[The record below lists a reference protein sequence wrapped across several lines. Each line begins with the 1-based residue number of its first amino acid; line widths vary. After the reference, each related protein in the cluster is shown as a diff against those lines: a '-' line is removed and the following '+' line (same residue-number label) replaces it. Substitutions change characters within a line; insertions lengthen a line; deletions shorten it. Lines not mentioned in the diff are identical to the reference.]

1 MTGLLLAIAASA
13 ISAPAQPA
21 CTDVPQ
27 RDVSAIDTR
36 MMTSDDLARLRDFG
50 EPTYAQSTVGLSV
63 SPDGE
68 HVAFQIRQADPISN
82 SYCLSMIVMAT
93 NGHGEAR
100 IVDRGGELILRHD
113 PQWGLGP
120 YPSGNAKAIKAEWSP
135 DGRLLAFLKQVDG
148 KVQAWVADASGGGS
162 RAVASG
168 SSDVVA
174 LKWADDAA
182 VLDVTFEDLTYLKL
196 ADAQEARQGY
206 HLDDRFAPVTRD
218 RPFFR
223 APLPLL
229 NESVPASPFTT
240 SSVTSSQAARPAPTP
255 LPYWLPLAID
265 DQGADVS
272 IDELARKA
280 GINRNCTDNACNG
293 RILAAWR
300 AADRQSLLF
309 LRRVGRASGD
319 MALYQWR
326 VGKGEVIERFRTAGL
341 LLGCEP
347 AQEMLVCA
355 QEEATVPRRIIRLN
369 PRTGATNLVFDPNPE
384 FKRFRLGPVRRL
396 FWSND
401 RGIETYGDLVLP
413 PETQKGEKP
422 PLIVATYRSRGFLRG
437 GTGDEYPI
445 QPLAARGYAVL
456 SFDEPRDVA
465 SFAKTSS
472 RAEYGAINRKDWAN
486 RRSIQSSLE
495 AGIATVERLGLSDP
509 KRRGITGLSEGA
521 SILWFSL
528 INSNLFAAASVSSC
542 CEEPIS
548 SMALL
553 GEGGAN
559 YFQAAG
565 YPLLSDN
572 DQPFWANMSVS
583 RNAARLNTPILLNL
597 ADGEYLHSLV
607 SIRALRFFRQPVDAY
622 VFPDEQHIK
631 WQAAHR
637 LAVYERNIAWFDFW
651 LKGIPPR
658 DAETAK
664 RWTMLRDRKPVAE
677 KKAG

>member
-1 MTGLLLAIAASA
+1 MTTLLLAIAASA
-13 ISAPAQPA
+13 ISAPTQPA

-27 RDVSAIDTR
+27 GGVPVVGTR
-36 MMTSDDLARLRDFG
+36 LMTSDDLARLRDIG

-63 SPDGE
+63 SPDGGQ
-68 HVAFQIRQADPISN
+68 VAFQIRQADPVSN
-82 SYCLSMIVMAT
+82 GYCLSMIVMAT
-93 NGHGEAR
+93 DGHGVAR
-100 IVDRGGELILRHD
+100 IVDRGGELILRRD

-135 DGRLLAFLKQVDG
+135 DGRSLAFLKQVNG
-148 KVQAWVADASGGGS
+148 QVQAWVADASGGGS
-162 RAVASG
+162 RAVATG
-168 SSDVVA
+168 SSNVAA
-174 LKWADDAA
+174 LKWADNAP
-182 VLDVTFEDLTYLKL
+182 VLDVTFEDLAALKL

-223 APLPLL
+223 APLPLR
-229 NESVPASPFTT
+229 NEAVPVSPFPP
-240 SSVTSSQAARPAPTP
+240 SSFTSSQAPRPASTP
-255 LPYWLPLAID
+255 RPHWLALDID

-272 IDELARKA
+272 IDELARKT
-280 GINRNCTDNACNG
+280 GIGRNCPGNACNG

-300 AADRQSLLF
+300 AADGQSLIF
-309 LRRVGRASGD
+309 LRRVGRANGD

-326 VGKGEVIERFRTAGL
+326 VDKGEVIERFKTAGL

-347 AQEMLVCA
+347 AQDMLVCA

-369 PRTGATNLVFDPNPE
+369 PQTGATSLVFDPNPE
-384 FKRFRLGPVRRL
+384 FKQFRLGPVRRL

-413 PETQKGEKP
+413 PETRKGEKP

-509 KRRGITGLSEGA
+509 KRRAITGLSEGA

-559 YFQAAG
+559 YFQSAG

-583 RNAARLNTPILLNL
+583 RNAAKLTTPILLNL

-607 SIRALRFFRQPVDAY
+607 SIRALRFFGQPVDAY

-651 LKGIPPR
+651 LKGIAPR

-664 RWTMLRDRKPVAE
+664 RWTKLRDRKPTAE
-677 KKAG
+677 TKAG

>member
-27 RDVSAIDTR
+27 GGVSTTGTR
-36 MMTSDDLARLRDFG
+36 LMTSDDLARLRDFG
-50 EPTYAQSTVGLSV
+50 EPTDSQSDVGLSV
-63 SPDGE
+63 SPDGRQ
-68 HVAFQIRQADPISN
+68 VAFQIRQADPVSN

-93 NGHGEAR
+93 DGHGEAR

-135 DGRLLAFLKQVDG
+135 DGRSLAFLKQVNG
-148 KVQAWVADASGGGS
+148 QVQAWVADPSGGGS
-162 RAVASG
+162 RAVATGPSN
-168 SSDVVA
+168 VVGV
-174 LKWADDAA
+174 KWADNAP
-182 VLDVTFEDLTYLKL
+182 VLDVTFEDLTALKL

-206 HLDDRFAPVTRD
+206 HLDDRFVPVTGD
-218 RPFFR
+218 RPFFV
-223 APLPLL
+223 APLPQRH
-229 NESVPASPFTT
+229 EAIPVSPFPTASFT
-240 SSVTSSQAARPAPTP
+240 KPEDVGRAPTP
-255 LPYWLPLAID
+255 PPHWLPFVIV
-265 DQGADVS
+265 DQGAAVS
-272 IDELARKA
+272 IEELARKA
-280 GINRNCTDNACNG
+280 GITRSCPDAACSG
-293 RILAAWR
+293 RILAAWQ

-309 LRRVGRASGD
+309 LRRVGRANGD
-319 MALYQWR
+319 MALYLWR
-326 VGKGEVIERFRTAGL
+326 IDKGKVIERFRTAGL

-347 AQEMLVCA
+347 AQDMLVCA

-369 PRTGATNLVFDPNPE
+369 PQTGAPSLVFDPNPE
-384 FKRFRLGPVRRL
+384 FKQFRLGPVRRL

-413 PETQKGEKP
+413 SESRKGEKL
-422 PLIVATYRSRGFLRG
+422 PLIVTTYRSRGFLRG

-456 SFDEPRDVA
+456 SFDEPRHVA
-465 SFAKTSS
+465 SFVKTSS
-472 RAEYGAINRKDWAN
+472 QAEYNAINRKNWAN

-495 AGIATVERLGLSDP
+495 AGIAMVERLGLTDP
-509 KRRGITGLSEGA
+509 TRRAITGLSEGA

-528 INSNLFAAASVSSC
+528 INSNLFAAASVSHC

-553 GEGGAN
+553 GERGAKG
-559 YFQAAG
+559 FEAGG
-565 YPLLSDN
+565 YPLLSTN

-583 RNAARLNTPILLNL
+583 RNAAKISTPILFNL
-597 ADGEYLHSLV
+597 ADAEYLHSLV
-607 SIRALRFFRQPVDAY
+607 SIRALRFFGQPVDAY

-664 RWTMLRDRKPVAE
+664 RWTLLRDRKPVAE

>member
-1 MTGLLLAIAASA
+1 VTGLLLALAASV
-13 ISAPAQPA
+13 ISAPPQPS

-27 RDVSAIDTR
+27 GSVATAGTR
-36 MMTSDDLARLRDFG
+36 LITPDDLARLRDIG

-63 SPDGE
+63 SPNGKE
-68 HVAFQIRQADPISN
+68 VAFQIRQADPVNN
-82 SYCLSMIVMAT
+82 SYCLSMIVMPID
-93 NGHGEAR
+93 GHGEAR
-100 IVDRGGELILRHD
+100 IVDRGGELILRQD

-135 DGRLLAFLKQVDG
+135 DGRSLAFLKQVDG
-148 KVQAWVADASGGGS
+148 HVQGWVAATSGGGS
-162 RAVASG
+162 RAVAAG
-168 SSDVVA
+168 PSDVVA
-174 LKWADDAA
+174 LKWADNAH
-182 VLDVTFEDLTYLKL
+182 VLDATFEDLTALKL

-206 HLDDRFAPVTRD
+206 HLDDRFAPVTSD
-218 RPFFR
+218 RPFFV
-223 APLPLL
+223 APLPSR
-229 NESVPASPFTT
+229 NEAVPVPPFPTAFVRSKT
-240 SSVTSSQAARPAPTP
+240 LKIAPTTAP
-255 LPYWLPLAID
+255 HWLPLIID
-265 DQGADVS
+265 DQSADVS
-272 IDELARKA
+272 IEELARKA
-280 GINRNCTDNACNG
+280 GIARSCPGNACNG
-293 RILAAWR
+293 RLLAAWR

-309 LRRVGRASGD
+309 LRRVGRANAD

-326 VGKGEVIERFRTAGL
+326 IDKGKVIERFRTAGL

-347 AQEMLVCA
+347 AQDMLVCA
-355 QEEATVPRRIIRLN
+355 QEEATVPRRIIKLN
-369 PRTGATNLVFDPNPE
+369 PQTGVTSLVFDPNPQ
-384 FKRFRLGPVRRL
+384 FKQFRLGPVRRL

-401 RGIETYGDLVLP
+401 KGIETYGDLVLP
-413 PETQKGEKP
+413 PDSRKDEKP
-422 PLIVATYRSRGFLRG
+422 PLIVVTYRSRGFLRG

-456 SFDEPRDVA
+456 SFDEPRDIA

-495 AGIATVERLGLSDP
+495 AGIATVERLSFSDP
-509 KRRGITGLSEGA
+509 KRRAITGLSDGA

-528 INSNLFAAASVSSC
+528 INSNLFSAAAVSSC

-553 GEGGAN
+553 GERGAH
-559 YFQAAG
+559 YFQSAG

-583 RNAARLNTPILLNL
+583 RNAAKLSTPTLLHL
-597 ADGEYLHSLV
+597 SDGEYLHSLV
-607 SIRALRFFRQPVDAY
+607 SIRALRFFGQPVDAY

-651 LKGIPPR
+651 LKGIVPR
-658 DAETAK
+658 DVETAK
-664 RWTMLRDRKPVAE
+664 RWTMLRDRKAMA
-677 KKAG
+677 KDKTG